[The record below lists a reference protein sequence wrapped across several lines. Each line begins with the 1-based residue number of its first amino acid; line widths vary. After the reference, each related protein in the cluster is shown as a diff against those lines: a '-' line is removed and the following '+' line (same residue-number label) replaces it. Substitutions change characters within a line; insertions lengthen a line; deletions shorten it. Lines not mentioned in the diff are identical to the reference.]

1 MKKKIWFIL
10 DDKQELEN
18 GKNKE
23 QHKELGYQTKIG
35 TCNTKK
41 RTRTKDQELSVALLE
56 DKLSIICKIG
66 WATSNILHFTAS
78 RRRG

>member
-41 RTRTKDQELSVALLE
+41 RTRTKDIKRRSRTFGG
-56 DKLSIICKIG
+56 IIG
-66 WATSNILHFTAS
+66 RQAFDNM
-78 RRRG
+78 